1 MSSFYLTLPSNSSMD
16 FYPSN
21 TLANYITKLPQLFD
35 LAGEWE
41 VGLSEIQYPISWY
54 NISKQEAKMFMK
66 LGEQNIMADISP
78 PEGLYE
84 SADILVKQI
93 NASIVRVEEK
103 KNSIRFHYNEVSKK
117 ISIEYDVDRIVS
129 TKGWSPKT
137 VLKISKPLAE
147 LLGFEWTKRPEFKD
161 LLNNPDMRKPT
172 FHDSARS
179 RTDPNDQFI
188 EMCPLQDTYYT
199 GDNVCDLQRGFYSL
213 YVYCDILE
221 DVVVGDMKAPL
232 LRTVNINGKDDKM
245 VSRIYQTV
253 QYVPVQ
259 RRQFDTIEIDI
270 RDDTGRRVPFQRG
283 KVIVTLHF
291 RLRKP
296 SYF

>member
-16 FYPSN
+16 FYPNN
-21 TLANYITKLPQLFD
+21 TLANYTTKLPQLFD
-35 LAGEWE
+35 LNGEWE

-54 NISKQEAKMFMK
+54 NVSKHEAKMFMK
-66 LGEQNIMADISP
+66 LDEQKIMADISP
-78 PEGLYE
+78 PEGLYDT
-84 SADILVKQI
+84 ADMLVKQI
-93 NASIVRVEEK
+93 NSSIVRLEER

-129 TKGWSPKT
+129 TKSSLPKIM
-137 VLKISKPLAE
+137 LKISKPLAE
-147 LLGFEWTKRPEFKD
+147 LLGFEWKKRPEFKD
-161 LLNNPDMRKPT
+161 MLARPDSGKPS
-172 FHDSARS
+172 FHDYSGNR
-179 RTDPNDQFI
+179 DPRDQFI
-188 EMCPLQDTYYT
+188 EMSPLQDTYYT
-199 GDNVCDLQRGFYSL
+199 GDRVCDLQRGFYSL
-213 YVYCDILE
+213 FVYCDIVE
-221 DVVVGDMKAPL
+221 DVVVGDVKAPL
-232 LRTVNINGKDDKM
+232 LRTVNIDGKDDKM

-253 QYVPVQ
+253 QYVTVQ

-291 RLRKP
+291 RMRKP